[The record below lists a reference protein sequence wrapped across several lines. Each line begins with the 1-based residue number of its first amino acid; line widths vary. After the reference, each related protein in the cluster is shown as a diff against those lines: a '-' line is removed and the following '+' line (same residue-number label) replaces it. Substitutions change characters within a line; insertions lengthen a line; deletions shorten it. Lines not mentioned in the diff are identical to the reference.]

1 MRASFRI
8 TVDNV
13 TDDQAIAIKKLIV
26 AALKDVKDVEIEV
39 VLSTR

>member
-13 TDDQAIAIKKLIV
+13 TDDQAIAIKKLIQ
-26 AALKDVKDVEIEV
+26 AALKDVKDADVEV
-39 VLSTR
+39 VLSSR